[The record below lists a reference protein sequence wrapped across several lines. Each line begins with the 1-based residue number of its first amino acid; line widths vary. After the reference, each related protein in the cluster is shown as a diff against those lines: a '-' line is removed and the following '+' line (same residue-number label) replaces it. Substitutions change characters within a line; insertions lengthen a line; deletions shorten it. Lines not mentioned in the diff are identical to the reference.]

1 MTTGNAAAP
10 QPQLA
15 VHIWR
20 RYVALLRP
28 DQWVKN
34 AFVLA
39 PLIFSRAFLD
49 PQSIRR
55 ELLAATTFCLAS
67 SAAYIINDLFDAD
80 ADKNHPEK
88 RCRPIAAGVIGPRD
102 AILLLSFIL
111 LLVGVGLASLP
122 VIAPGIGAYLVLALL
137 YSWFLKHHAWLDIA
151 SLALA
156 FVLRV
161 QTGIL
166 AIGAWASPWMLSA
179 TAFLAFYLAV
189 VKRREELI
197 RVGTLA
203 RPGLARYV
211 VRQLDIAKGVAIL
224 AAVASYVAF
233 VVAIRHA
240 MLPTIVFVLAG
251 IARFE
256 WRTRN
261 TGTDSAADVVLSDPV
276 LGACLLAWAGFSAL
290 ALL

>member
-1 MTTGNAAAP
+1 
-10 QPQLA
+10 
-15 VHIWR
+15 
-20 RYVALLRP
+20 LLRP

-49 PQSIRR
+49 GDSIRR
-55 ELLAATTFCLAS
+55 ELLAAAVFCLAS
-67 SAAYIINDLFDAD
+67 SAAYIVNDLFDAD
-80 ADKNHPEK
+80 ADRNHPEK
-88 RCRPIAAGVIGPRD
+88 RRRPIAAGDIRTRD
-102 AILLLSFIL
+102 ALILLSFIL
-111 LLVGVGLASLP
+111 LLAGTGVAALP
-122 VIAPGIGAYLVLALL
+122 VIAPGIGAYLALALL

-151 SLALA
+151 ALALA

-179 TAFLAFYLAV
+179 SAFLALYLAV
-189 VKRREELI
+189 VKRREELG

-203 RPGLARYV
+203 RPGLRRYT
-211 VRQLDIAKGVAIL
+211 VRQLDIAKALAIG
-224 AAVASYVAF
+224 ASVASYVAF
-233 VVAIRHA
+233 VAAVRPA

-261 TGTDSAADVVLSDPV
+261 TGLESAADVVLGDPV
-276 LGACLLAWAGFSAL
+276 LAACLLAWAALSAI
-290 ALL
+290 ALV